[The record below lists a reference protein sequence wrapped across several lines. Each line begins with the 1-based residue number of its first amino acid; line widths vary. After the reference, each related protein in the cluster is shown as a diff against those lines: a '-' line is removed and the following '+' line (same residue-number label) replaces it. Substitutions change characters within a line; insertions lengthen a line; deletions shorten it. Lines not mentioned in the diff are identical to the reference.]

1 MEGLIPSRETT
12 HVIHLCVNAMSKVV
26 VLVDK
31 NAVAEIEGT
40 LLHKFKK
47 IAKIVMQLIL
57 SLALMVR
64 LGKMLLAADT
74 GNQVTSLV
82 TFLTEI
88 ELTDSVHQKLHV
100 VLYNTIVASSEN
112 SS

>member
-1 MEGLIPSRETT
+1 
-12 HVIHLCVNAMSKVV
+12 
-26 VLVDK
+26 
-31 NAVAEIEGT
+31 
-40 LLHKFKK
+40 
-47 IAKIVMQLIL
+47 
-57 SLALMVR
+57 MVR